1 MLKQVSRTGSVG
13 DAETSSVGQR
23 KKDQRF
29 LKFVRVLMESINFQ
43 YFWFYFFRT
52 MCKTYSYLLF
62 LFCLPMFGQETLKEL
77 QEISEAELKSASQ
90 TIAFSANPNTQNY
103 DMIYQRLELAVD
115 PAVYFV
121 SGNVTAHY
129 KAVQPMTSITFDL
142 AHQLTVG
149 SVMKGTTSLTFSQAN
164 NELVVVLPQT
174 LPTGTL
180 DSLKISYAGVPP
192 TGQQAFTTG
201 THSGTPI
208 LWTLSE
214 PYGAKDWWPCKQ
226 DLTDKIDS
234 LDVYLTVPQIYTAV
248 ANGLEK
254 SQVINTNSTKTTHFE
269 HNYPIPAY
277 LVAIAVTNY
286 QIFTQTAGTAP
297 NDFPIVNYIYPESYT
312 SAVTSLAQTLP
323 IMNLFETLFETYPF
337 SEEKYGHAQ
346 FGWGGGMEH
355 TTVSFMGNFSRGLIA
370 HELAHQ
376 WFGNKI
382 TCGTWKDIWLNEGF
396 ATYLSGLVIE
406 NLDGAPQFVSWKN
419 SLITNITSQP
429 GGYVYLQDSDL
440 TNVNRIFSSRLS
452 YNKGAMV
459 LHMLRWKLG
468 DAAFFQGIKN
478 YLADTNLAYD
488 FAVTTQL
495 QTHLETASGQSL
507 TEFFDHW
514 LYQQGYP
521 TYTLAAQNIGNSE
534 VQISVN
540 QTQSHASVPFF
551 KLPLEVRLTGNNGEQ
566 QEVVLNHTVNGQV
579 FTVSVPFTVTGIV
592 FDPNKH
598 LISKNNTATLGI
610 DTVALEAA
618 LQLYPN
624 PTTGNI
630 TLELPTTLTLER
642 IDVYNALGQKVT
654 ESLTPTFSI
663 APLADGIYQVAIRTS
678 QGIYHKKVLK
688 K

>member
-1 MLKQVSRTGSVG
+1 MS
-13 DAETSSVGQR
+13 
-23 KKDQRF
+23 
-29 LKFVRVLMESINFQ
+29 
-43 YFWFYFFRT
+43 
-52 MCKTYSYLLF
+52 KTYIYTLL
-62 LFCLPMFGQETLKEL
+62 LFCLPMFSQESLKEL
-77 QEISEAELKSASQ
+77 QEISEAEMKSASQ
-90 TIAFSANPNTQNY
+90 TIAFSVNPNTQNY
-103 DMIYQRLELAVD
+103 DMVYQRLNLAVD

-121 SGNVTAHY
+121 SGDVTAYY
-129 KAVQPMTSITFDL
+129 KAVQPMSSITFDL

-192 TGQQAFTTG
+192 TGEQAFTTG
-201 THSGTPI
+201 THAGTPI

-248 ANGLEK
+248 ANGLEI
-254 SQVINTNSTKTTHFE
+254 SQVLNGTTTKTTRFKHT
-269 HNYPIPAY
+269 YPIPAY

-312 SAVTSLAQTLP
+312 GAVTSLAQTLP

-346 FGWGGGMEH
+346 FSWGGGMEH

-376 WFGNKI
+376 WFGNKV

-406 NLDGAPQFVSWKN
+406 NLDGPPQFVSWKN
-419 SLITNITSQP
+419 SLINNITSQP

-488 FAVTTQL
+488 FAITTQL

-507 TEFFDHW
+507 TEFFNHW

-521 TYTLAAQNIGNSE
+521 TYTLSAQNVGGSNVEIT
-534 VQISVN
+534 VN
-540 QTQSHASVPFF
+540 QATSHPSVPFF
-551 KLPLEVRLTGNNGEQ
+551 KMPLQVRLTGANGVQ
-566 QEVVLNHTVNGQV
+566 QDVVLDHTTNGQV
-579 FTVSVPFTVTGIV
+579 FTESVPFTVTGIV

-598 LISKNNTATLGI
+598 LISKNNTATLGV

-624 PTTGNI
+624 PTDGN
-630 TLELPTTLTLER
+630 LTLVVPSTVNLER
-642 IDVYNALGQKVT
+642 LVVYNSLGQQVA

-663 APLADGIYQVAIRTS
+663 TSLASGIYYVAIFTS
-678 QGIYHKKVLK
+678 EGTFHKKVLK

>member
-1 MLKQVSRTGSVG
+1 MS
-13 DAETSSVGQR
+13 
-23 KKDQRF
+23 
-29 LKFVRVLMESINFQ
+29 
-43 YFWFYFFRT
+43 
-52 MCKTYSYLLF
+52 KTYLYTLL
-62 LFCLPMFGQETLKEL
+62 LFCLPMFSQESLKEL
-77 QEISEAELKSASQ
+77 QEISEAEMKSASQ
-90 TIAFSANPNTQNY
+90 TIAFSVNPNTQNY
-103 DMIYQRLELAVD
+103 DMVYQRLNLAVD

-121 SGNVTAHY
+121 SGDVTAYY
-129 KAVQPMTSITFDL
+129 KAVQPMSSITFDL

-192 TGQQAFTTG
+192 TGEQAFTTG
-201 THSGTPI
+201 THAGTPI

-248 ANGLEK
+248 ANGLEI
-254 SQVINTNSTKTTHFE
+254 SQVLNGTTTKTTRFKHT
-269 HNYPIPAY
+269 YPIPAY

-312 SAVTSLAQTLP
+312 GAVTSLAQTLP
-323 IMNLFETLFETYPF
+323 IMTLFETLFETYPF

-346 FGWGGGMEH
+346 FSWGGGMEQ

-376 WFGNKI
+376 WFGNKV

-406 NLDGAPQFVSWKN
+406 NLDGPPQFVSWKN
-419 SLITNITSQP
+419 SLINNITSQP

-468 DAAFFQGIKN
+468 DTAFFQGIKN

-488 FAVTTQL
+488 FAITTQL

-507 TEFFDHW
+507 AEFFDHW
-514 LYQQGYP
+514 LYKQGYP
-521 TYTLAAQNIGNSE
+521 TYTLSAQNVGNSE
-534 VQISVN
+534 VQITVN

-551 KLPLEVRLTGNNGEQ
+551 KLPLEVRLTGANGAQ
-566 QEVVLNHTVNGQV
+566 QDVVLNNTTNGQV

-598 LISKNNTATLGI
+598 LISKNNTATLGV

-624 PTTGNI
+624 PTDGN
-630 TLELPTTLTLER
+630 LTLVVPSTVNLER
-642 IDVYNALGQKVT
+642 LVVYNSLGQQVA

-663 APLADGIYQVAIRTS
+663 TSLASGIYYVAIFTS
-678 QGIYHKKVLK
+678 EGTFHKKVLK

>member
-1 MLKQVSRTGSVG
+1 
-13 DAETSSVGQR
+13 
-23 KKDQRF
+23 
-29 LKFVRVLMESINFQ
+29 
-43 YFWFYFFRT
+43 
-52 MCKTYSYLLF
+52 
-62 LFCLPMFGQETLKEL
+62 MFGQETQKEL

-90 TIAFSANPNTQNY
+90 NIAFSANPNTQNY
-103 DMIYQRLELAVD
+103 DMVYQRLELAVD

-129 KAVQPMTSITFDL
+129 KALQPMSSITFDL

-149 SVMKGTTSLTFSQAN
+149 SVMKGNTSLAFSQAN

-180 DSLKISYAGVPP
+180 DSLKISYAGIPP
-192 TGQQAFTTG
+192 TGEQAFTTG
-201 THSGTPI
+201 THAGTPI

-234 LDVYLTVPQIYTAV
+234 LDVYLTIPQIYTAV
-248 ANGLEK
+248 ANGLQK
-254 SQVINTNSTKTTHFE
+254 SQIVNPNATKTTHFE

-297 NDFPIVNYIYPESYT
+297 NDFPIVNYIYPENYT

-376 WFGNKI
+376 WFGNKV

-406 NLDGAPQFVSWKN
+406 NLDGSPQFVTWKN
-419 SLITNITSQP
+419 SLINNITSQP
-429 GGYVYLQDSDL
+429 GGYVYLQESDL

-488 FAVTTQL
+488 YAVTTQL

-521 TYTLAAQNIGNSE
+521 TYTLSAQNIGNSE
-534 VQISVN
+534 VQITVN
-540 QTQSHASVPFF
+540 QTQSHPSVSFF
-551 KLPLEVRLTGNNGEQ
+551 KMPLEVRLTGANGAQ
-566 QEVVLNHTVNGQV
+566 QDFVLNHTLSGQV
-579 FTVSVPFTVTGIV
+579 FTVSIPFTVTGIV

-598 LISKNNTATLGI
+598 LISKNNTATLGV
-610 DTVALEAA
+610 DTIFLEAA

-624 PTTGNI
+624 PTNGNL
-630 TLELPTTLTLER
+630 TLEMPSSIQLER
-642 IDVYNALGQKVT
+642 IDIYNAIGQKVA
-654 ESLTPTFSI
+654 ESLSSSLSI
-663 APLADGIYQVAIRTS
+663 SNLTDGIYQVAIRTS
-678 QGIYHKKVLK
+678 QGTFHKKVLK